1 MKKVFLPLIILFAA
15 FTVLHAQKK
24 LLNGKII
31 DGASKSPLSFA
42 NVRID
47 QTSEGTSANIQGEFQ
62 LRLMHDSYNLI
73 TSFIG
78 YKSDTLSIELKNNL
92 NVTIELVPMVLDL
105 PEVTVLPGINPAH
118 EVIKRTIDAKKKRN
132 EKLNSYQFNAYT
144 KGIIKTT
151 KDITTGDRSVGM
163 SFGGF
168 ELDTADLKISGII
181 ENESKGYY
189 LKPGNY
195 KEEIVARKQS
205 SNAPSSMNILTGGR
219 LIQNFYRDDIQFF
232 GRPMLSPIAED
243 ALDYYYYYIEDTLA
257 MDNQNVFQI
266 FFGPDDASDPGFFGR
281 LFIADSIFSLVQ
293 IDAYLN
299 EAANPGGIFNKVNV
313 FQQFLPY
320 ENNIYMPI
328 DYRLFVEGNV
338 FGIAKFGFEIASIFY
353 DYKINH
359 GIDEDFFDMA
369 IITVLPEAD
378 TKDSSYWMN
387 TQSIPN
393 TLEEVAAYQRIDSLE
408 SILITFWDRFSFFD
422 TRTQVSDNVSI
433 TGPLGLYHFNRVE
446 GNAINAGIFV
456 NNLIEKRF
464 DGSFEIG
471 YGFADK
477 KIKSEF
483 YGEYLFGKYRTH
495 ALSINTFSHLDDLFG
510 ESINYN
516 RLTSTLFNLISK
528 YDFRDYYYS
537 KGVNL
542 KFKSEIFPVVE
553 LGLGYLNRTDNSAM
567 LNSDFSF
574 FNKSKTYREVTK
586 IYETKINAVELSLEF
601 DFRKFIEDGYFRRRV
616 SGTNSIPILKLDALI
631 SDTKTL
637 KSNLSFEIYK
647 ARLSGRL
654 SSFKS
659 AYFGYSI
666 SGIFSDGPVPFQM
679 LYALPGNIQSGGKE
693 FTFRTLRIGEVYGD
707 RVAVVGLKHDFRDE
721 FFRLLSIPWLKDL
734 QLLFSTHV
742 NLGWLD
748 ISNSSRTILIEQPN
762 NIFRS
767 PFIEAG
773 FSIGQILL
781 PIQFEFTWK
790 VTHRGENNFVFGLN
804 TFAL

>member
-1 MKKVFLPLIILFAA
+1 MKRVFLLLIIIFAT
-15 FTVLHAQKK
+15 FSISIAQKK
-24 LLNGKII
+24 LLIGQII
-31 DGASKSPLSFA
+31 DGAAKTPLSFA

-62 LRLMHDSYNLI
+62 LRLLPGSYNLI

-78 YKSDTLSIELKNNL
+78 YKSDTLLIHIKNNL
-92 NVTIELVPMVLDL
+92 NVTIELKSVILDL
-105 PEVTVLPGINPAH
+105 PEVTVLPGINPAL
-118 EVIKRTIDAKKKRN
+118 EVIKRTIEAKRIRN

-144 KGIIKTT
+144 KGLIKTT
-151 KDITTGDRSVGM
+151 RDITTGDRSVGM

-189 LKPGNY
+189 LKPENY

-205 SNAPSSMNILTGGR
+205 SNAPSSINILTGGR

-281 LFIADSIFSLVQ
+281 LFIEDSIFSLVQ
-293 IDAYLN
+293 IDAHLN

-320 ENNIYMPI
+320 ESDIYMPI

-338 FGIAKFGFEIASIFY
+338 FGIAKFGFEITSIFY
-353 DYKINH
+353 DYKINF

-378 TKDSSYWMN
+378 SKDSSYWMN

-393 TLEEVAAYQRIDSLE
+393 TLEELEAYERIDSLE
-408 SILITFWDRFSFFD
+408 SIPITFWDRFSFLD
-422 TRTQVSDNVSI
+422 TRFQITDNVSI

-446 GNAINAGIFV
+446 GNALGAGAYTE
-456 NNLIEKRF
+456 NLFNKRF
-464 DGSFEIG
+464 NGDLELR

-477 KIKSEF
+477 KLKSELSA
-483 YGEYLFGKYRTH
+483 EYYFGKYRTH
-495 ALSINTFSHLDDLFG
+495 SLAVNVFNKIDDLFS

-537 KGVNL
+537 KGINVKL
-542 KFKSEIFPVVE
+542 KSEIFPVVE
-553 LGLGYLNRTDNSAM
+553 LGVGYFNRTDNSAM
-567 LNSDFSF
+567 LNSDFSI
-574 FNKSKTYREVTK
+574 FNKSKTYRDVK
-586 IYETKINAVELSLEF
+586 QIYETKINAIELSLEF

-616 SGTNSIPILKLDALI
+616 SGTNSIPILKLEALI
-631 SDTKTL
+631 SDSKTL

-666 SGIFSDGPVPFQM
+666 SGVFSDGPTPFQM
-679 LYALPGNIQSGGKE
+679 LYALPGNIESGGKE
-693 FTFRTLRIGEVYGD
+693 FTFRSLRIGEVYGD
-707 RVAVVGLKHDFRDE
+707 RVAMIGLKHDFRDE
-721 FFRLLSIPWLKDL
+721 FFRLLNFPLLKDL
-734 QLLFSTHV
+734 QILFSTHV
-742 NLGWLD
+742 NLGWLN
-748 ISNSSRTILIEQPN
+748 ISNASRNILLEQPD
-762 NIFRS
+762 NIFKS

-773 FSIGQILL
+773 FSIGQMLL